1 MNGDWYTYQ
10 LYNHLKHFWRN
21 SIVDRLNRHGI
32 HWIQFPDTRIH
43 HYGGKPVMNVIET
56 NEEIA
61 RKIISGKPFMVS
73 RLGGCEMKYTESYL
87 EGHRSKRNFD
97 KALRELC
104 FNAGFFP
111 NQTDA
116 ADQFAQRYLEDMKQI
131 DLDGVWRFFMEDYL
145 VKHYLPNAQLTILE
159 YLEPWRAPEGVRP
172 WSYALAGK
180 KVLVVHPFEETIKK
194 QYTNNRTKLFANVY
208 DSEDIL
214 PQFELTTIK
223 AVQSIGGKGAAGYA
237 TWFDAL
243 SAMTDQIRKTEF
255 DVAIVGCGA
264 YGLPLAAEIK
274 RMGKQAIHLG
284 GATQLMFGI
293 RGGRWDNTPAISKLK
308 NDAWVTAS
316 QQEKPKYADKVENGC
331 YW

>member
-10 LYNHLKHFWRN
+10 LYNHCKHFWRN

-43 HYGGKPVMNVIET
+43 HYGGKSVMRAAET

-61 RKIISGKPFMVS
+61 RKILSGEPYMVS

-87 EGHRSKRNFD
+87 EGHRSAKNHD
-97 KALRELC
+97 KSLRELC

-111 NQTDA
+111 NQTEA
-116 ADQFAQRYLEDMKQI
+116 ADQFARRYLEDLKQI
-131 DLDGVWRFFMEDYL
+131 DLDGIWRFYMEDYL
-145 VKHYLPNAQLTILE
+145 VKHYMPDAQLTILE
-159 YLEPWRAPEGVRP
+159 YLEPWRAPDGIRP

-180 KVLVVHPFEETIKK
+180 KVLVVHPFSETIRK
-194 QYTNNRTKLFANVY
+194 QYDKNRTRIFSNIYKT
-208 DSEDIL
+208 EDIL
-214 PQFELTTIK
+214 PEFQLMVLQ
-223 AVQSIGGKGAAGYA
+223 AVQSIGAHGAEGYNS
-237 TWFDAL
+237 WFDAL
-243 SAMTDQIRKTEF
+243 AAMTDQVKRIDF
-255 DVAIVGCGA
+255 DIAIVGCGA

-293 RGGRWDNTPAISKLK
+293 RGGRWDNTPAIARFK

-316 QQEKPKYADKVENGC
+316 SDETPKCAASVENGC